1 MISLEEKGNK
11 NTVCACG
18 TGEFYAQCCQPY
30 HLFQAFPATAEKL
43 MRSRYTAF
51 NLGLADYLKETCD
64 DYTRPGNIEF
74 TLGLKWQKLTINGR
88 KKGRKK
94 DSEGW
99 VTFIAYFEHNDEK
112 GYLHEKSYFV
122 KDERDHWVYVNGEIK

>member
-1 MISLEEKGNK
+1 MNSLEVKENK
-11 NTVCACG
+11 NQICACG
-18 TGEFYAQCCQPY
+18 SGELYAQCCQPY
-30 HLFQAFPATAEKL
+30 HLFQAFPSSAEKL

-51 NLGLADYLKETCD
+51 VLGLTDYLKKTWD
-64 DYTRPGNIEF
+64 DSTRPGNIEF
-74 TLGLKWQKLTINGR
+74 TPGLKWQKLSINGR

-99 VTFIAYFEHNDEK
+99 VTFIAYFEHNHEK

-122 KDERDHWVYVNGEIK
+122 KDQNDHWVYLDGEIK